1 MSLKKDE
8 RQTLEFWSRSENL
21 EIIKGWRRS
30 GLTLEDVASQIRV
43 TKQTLLNWRHRN
55 DYFKEALSMTVEEA
69 TAQIENALFK
79 SAEGSFYNEIQKE
92 YKYEHGQKILVGEK
106 HITRYVPPVPTSI
119 IFYLSNRR
127 PDLWQRYNK
136 EIGKGIEKRGESG
149 IIEIAKVVEDENK
162 ERK

>member
-1 MSLKKDE
+1 
-8 RQTLEFWSRSENL
+8 
-21 EIIKGWRRS
+21 
-30 GLTLEDVASQIRV
+30 
-43 TKQTLLNWRHRN
+43 
-55 DYFKEALSMTVEEA
+55 MTVEEA

-92 YKYEHGQKILVGEK
+92 YKYEKGQKILIGEK

-136 EIGKGIEKRGESG
+136 EIKNGIEERGESG

-162 ERK
+162 ENKEKK